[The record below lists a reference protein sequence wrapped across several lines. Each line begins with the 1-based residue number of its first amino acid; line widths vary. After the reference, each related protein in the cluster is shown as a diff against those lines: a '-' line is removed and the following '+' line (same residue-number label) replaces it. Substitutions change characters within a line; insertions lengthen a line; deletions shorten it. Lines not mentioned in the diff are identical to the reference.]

1 VPVLFACHEF
11 AAFRYGVILT
21 DLTNVW
27 EETLDVGSICDR
39 AERDGCA
46 ISPREDQQQLNV
58 FFRKLADALDGLD
71 TTSMTLGNDDKKDQL
86 VIQVSAPLPAPL
98 PPFTWRVILRKK
110 DSQALT
116 CDIVCPLL
124 LNLHQKQQTIEQLSN
139 QLREKDHVI
148 SRLLDK
154 FESSSTDLREVFP
167 GTSSL
172 RISKKTSQRSQ
183 LARHVNGLAPFEK
196 TSLQYVSDSAPA
208 TKSLLDVV
216 EATQGR
222 QLQDLWRTLGEHPQQ
237 WWSTLGT
244 LGSSRS
250 KSLEALSSRRTS
262 SGQDDDTAGE
272 TEDEEEFQVRR
283 SLLGIQVISAKY
295 EQVQE
300 LPRKPDAAPMT
311 LPHADDP
318 VRSSSIASREMS
330 VADVMRSSP
339 PAPALDRY
347 TPPSLPPSEVNTPK
361 RLGRIGG
368 SRAKSASQMR
378 TTTPPMTSQGAGN
391 TTGPSQTTPSKT
403 RASQRLGV
411 IGGRKTQSQMQ
422 PLDPIPSIETE
433 DELEQPS
440 VQAGRT
446 GSSRGQ
452 SSSMPKAST
461 PTRGRSTKV
470 KEPIEEVPEAL
481 RETSQERADRRREEL
496 KHQLAVQPGGGPKK
510 KRKF

>member
-1 VPVLFACHEF
+1 MDSYGRWKPLRLKQESVPVLFACHEF
-11 AAFRYGVILT
+11 AASRYGIVLT

-58 FFRKLADALDGLD
+58 FFRKLADALDGLQ
-71 TTSMTLGNDDKKDQL
+71 TTSMTLRSDDRKENL
-86 VIQVSAPLPAPL
+86 IIQVSAPLPAPL
-98 PPFTWRVILRKK
+98 PPFNWRVNLRKK
-110 DSQALT
+110 DSRALT
-116 CDIVCPLL
+116 RDVVCPLL
-124 LNLHQKQQTIEQLSN
+124 LNLHQKQQIIEQLSN

-148 SRLLDK
+148 SRLLDR

-196 TSLQYVSDSAPA
+196 TSLQYVADNAPA

-222 QLQDLWRTLGEHPQQ
+222 HLQDLWRTLGEHPQQ
-237 WWSTLGT
+237 WWSTIGT
-244 LGSSRS
+244 LGSQRA
-250 KSLEALSSRRTS
+250 KSLETLSSRRTS

-272 TEDEEEFQVRR
+272 TEDEEEFQV
-283 SLLGIQVISAKY
+283 
-295 EQVQE
+295 QE
-300 LPRKPDAAPMT
+300 LPRRSDAAPGEVSN
-311 LPHADDP
+311 ADDP

-339 PAPALDRY
+339 PIPALDRY
-347 TPPSLPPSEVNTPK
+347 TPPSLPPSETNTPK
-361 RLGRIGG
+361 RLGRI
-368 SRAKSASQMR
+368 A
-378 TTTPPMTSQGAGN
+378 SQGAGN
-391 TTGPSQTTPSKT
+391 TTGSSQTTPSKT

-411 IGGRKTQSQMQ
+411 IGGRKTQSQVQ

-433 DELEQPS
+433 DEKEQP
-440 VQAGRT
+440 QTQTGR
-446 GSSRGQ
+446 RGLQ
-452 SSSMPKAST
+452 SGQKSNLPEAAT
-461 PTRGRSTKV
+461 PARGRSAKV
-470 KEPIEEVPEAL
+470 KEPLEEIPEL
-481 RETSQERADRRREEL
+481 PKETSQERADRRREEL
-496 KHQLAVQPGGGPKK
+496 KHQLAVQASGEPKK